1 MVEGLSL
8 GRFVRREKP
17 RLSIMDIS
25 ETIHLLGEQ
34 LGRVIG
40 EQESPVLFETEER
53 IRTLAKARRTGD
65 SAAAAQLA
73 AEVAALV
80 PDEARAIASA
90 FTLYFDLVNLA
101 EEDYRVHALRQRERE
116 QHPVPIAES
125 IGEAIARLKQ
135 ANVPAERLASLLHDL
150 HIELVLTAHPTEA
163 RRRTVL
169 SKLQRITDRLRTLQ
183 DYDPL
188 PRERAAIF
196 NQLHAEIT
204 ALWLTERARTDRP
217 TVTDEVRTGLYFIDE
232 VLWEVLPRIYADL
245 DEALAEH
252 YPGLPA
258 SPDWLK
264 LASWIGGDRD
274 GNPNVTTP
282 VTAETL
288 RLHRGLAVEHHRREL
303 NDLARRLSL
312 NVQRVPLPAEL
323 QAWLKARRPLPD
335 HVAYLETRYA
345 TEPYRLIVS
354 LLAADLET
362 ASKDD
367 MTARLLESQP
377 HSARVKPIDFT
388 LPLERVAQA
397 VPRALADDQLR
408 VVRRQFDI
416 FGLHTARLDLREDSS
431 RLALALGEILRALKL
446 DLNFEE
452 QDDHTRTATLVRVL
466 SQPGPQLAAH
476 PGVTEETAETL
487 ALFQLIARVQSVYG
501 RELLGPFIISMT
513 RGSADVLTVLL
524 LARWAGCDEG
534 LHIVPLFET
543 VDDLAAAPRVLTDL
557 FSLEVYRVHL
567 ARCAAEQ
574 MVMIGYSDS
583 NKDGGYLAANWAL
596 YEAQERIAQVCR
608 EHGIKLTLFHGRG
621 GTVARGGGPANRAIR
636 AQPPGTIEGRFRVTE
651 QGESIAARYANPDL
665 AHRHLEQIVHAVLL
679 ASVPQAE
686 EQPVDIHWREAM
698 AHMSAAARVAY
709 RGLVYETPGFMA
721 YWRAATPIDEIS
733 RLHIGSRPTSR
744 RGGQLQVDKIRAIPW
759 VFSWMQS
766 RFNIPGWY
774 GLGTA
779 LSGDGVSRR
788 LCRDMYEGWPFFQA
802 LLDNAEMSLL
812 KADLG
817 IAALYSDLAPDRA
830 LADNLFTRIRAEYDR
845 SVAAILAVTGHRALM
860 DADPVIQQS
869 VQLRNPYV
877 DPLNYIQI
885 EMLRRLRALPDHD
898 SPEAALLHEVI
909 VLTING
915 IAAGLRNTG

>member
-1 MVEGLSL
+1 
-8 GRFVRREKP
+8 
-17 RLSIMDIS
+17 MDIS
-25 ETIHLLGEQ
+25 ETVHLLGEQ
-34 LGRVIG
+34 LGRVIS
-40 EQESPVLFETEER
+40 EQESSALFETEER
-53 IRTLAKARRTGD
+53 IRALAKERRAGD
-65 SAAAAQLA
+65 GAAAMQLA
-73 AEVAALV
+73 AEVATLV
-80 PDEARAIASA
+80 PDAARAIASA

-116 QHPVPIAES
+116 RHPAPIGES
-125 IGEAIARLKQ
+125 IGEAIALLKQ
-135 ANVPAERLASLLHDL
+135 AGVSAERLASVLHNL
-150 HIELVLTAHPTEA
+150 HVELVLTAHPTEA

-169 SKLQRITDRLRTLQ
+169 SKLQRITEMLRTLQ
-183 DYDPL
+183 DYNPL
-188 PRERAAIF
+188 PRERKAVF
-196 NQLHAEIT
+196 NHLHAEIT

-217 TVTDEVRTGLYFIDE
+217 TVTDEVRTGLYFVDAI
-232 VLWEVLPRIYADL
+232 LWDVLPRIYADL

-252 YPGLPA
+252 YPGLVA

-274 GNPNVTTP
+274 GNPNVTPP

-303 NDLARRLSL
+303 NDLSRRLSV
-312 NVQRVPLPAEL
+312 NVRRVPLPAEL
-323 QAWLKARRPLPD
+323 RAWLNARRPLPD

-367 MTARLLESQP
+367 MTTRLLESRP

-388 LPLERVAQA
+388 LPLDHVAAAIPQ
-397 VPRALADDQLR
+397 PLAEDQLR

-416 FGLHTARLDLREDSS
+416 FGLHTARLDLREDSG
-431 RLALALGEILRALKL
+431 RLTMALGEILRALNL
-446 DLNFEE
+446 DLNFEDK
-452 QDDHTRTATLVRVL
+452 DDHARTSTLVRLL
-466 SQPGPQLAAH
+466 SQPSPKLAVH

-513 RGSADVLTVLL
+513 RGPADVLTVLL

-543 VDDLAAAPRVLTDL
+543 VDDLVAAPRVLTDL
-557 FSLEVYRVHL
+557 FSLDVYRVHL

-596 YEAQERIAQVCR
+596 YEAQENIAQACR
-608 EHGIKLTLFHGRG
+608 KHRIKLTLFHGRG

-636 AQPPGTIEGRFRVTE
+636 AQPPGTIDGRFRVTE

-679 ASVPQAE
+679 ASAPRDEDRALDSQ
-686 EQPVDIHWREAM
+686 WREAM
-698 AHMSAAARVAY
+698 SRMSVAARAAY
-709 RGLVYETPGFMA
+709 RELVYKTPGFMA

-733 RLHIGSRPTSR
+733 RLRIGSRPTSR

-774 GLGTA
+774 GLGAA
-779 LSGDGVSRR
+779 LSDDDLSRR
-788 LCRDMYEGWPFFQA
+788 LCQDMYQGWPFFQA

-817 IAALYSDLAPDRA
+817 IAALYSELTPDRA
-830 LADNLFTRIRAEYDR
+830 LAGDIFTRIHDEYKR
-845 SVAAILAVTGHRALM
+845 SVDAILAVTGHSALM

-869 VQLRNPYV
+869 VHLRNPYV

-885 EMLRRLRALPDHD
+885 EMLRRLRTLPDRD
-898 SPEAALLHEVI
+898 SPEAAVLHEVV

>member
-1 MVEGLSL
+1 
-8 GRFVRREKP
+8 
-17 RLSIMDIS
+17 MDIS
-25 ETIHLLGEQ
+25 ETIHLLGEH
-34 LGRVIG
+34 LGQVIS
-40 EQESPVLFETEER
+40 EQESPALLETEER
-53 IRTLAKARRTGD
+53 IRALAKARRAGEG
-65 SAAAAQLA
+65 AAAARLA
-73 AEVAALV
+73 AEVGVLV
-80 PDEARAIASA
+80 PDSARAIASA

-101 EEDYRVHALRQRERE
+101 EEDSRVRALRQRERE
-116 QHPVPIAES
+116 RPPAPIGES
-125 IGEAIARLKQ
+125 IGAAVALLKQ
-135 ANVPAERLASLLHDL
+135 SDVPAERLAPVLHNL
-150 HIELVLTAHPTEA
+150 HIELVFTAHPTEA

-169 SKLQRITDRLRTLQ
+169 SKLQRITEMLRTLQ
-183 DYDPL
+183 DHDPL
-188 PRERAAIF
+188 PREREAVI
-196 NQLHAEIT
+196 QHLHAEIT

-217 TVTDEVRTGLYFIDE
+217 TVTDEVRTGLYFID
-232 VLWEVLPRIYADL
+232 VILWDVLPRIYAEL
-245 DEALAEH
+245 EEALAEH
-252 YPGLPA
+252 YPGLA
-258 SPDWLK
+258 VAPDWLK

-288 RLHRGLAVEHHRREL
+288 RLHRGLAVERHRGEL
-303 NDLARRLSL
+303 SDLSRRLSV
-312 NVQRVPLPAEL
+312 NVHRVPLPAEL
-323 QAWLKARRPLPD
+323 QDWLNARRPLPE
-335 HVAYLETRYA
+335 HVTYLERRYA

-367 MTARLLESQP
+367 MTARLLESGP
-377 HSARVKPIDFT
+377 HRARVKPIDLT
-388 LPLERVAQA
+388 LPLDRVAEA
-397 VPRALADDQLR
+397 IPRALAEDHLR
-408 VVRRQFDI
+408 MVRRQFDI
-416 FGLHTARLDLREDSS
+416 FGLHAARLDLREDSG
-431 RLALALGEILRALKL
+431 RLATALGEILRALNF
-446 DLNFEE
+446 DLAFEDK
-452 QDDHTRTATLVRVL
+452 DDRARTSTLVRL
-466 SQPGPQLAAH
+466 LAQPSPKLAAH

-513 RGSADVLTVLL
+513 RGPADVLAVLL

-534 LHIVPLFET
+534 MHIAPLFET
-543 VDDLAAAPRVLTDL
+543 VDDLDAAPRVLTDL
-557 FSLEVYRVHL
+557 FSLDAYSVHL
-567 ARCAAEQ
+567 AGCAGEQ

-596 YEAQERIAQVCR
+596 YEAQEKVARVCR
-608 EHGIKLTLFHGRG
+608 EHGVRLTLCHGRG

-651 QGESIAARYANPDL
+651 QGESIGARYGNPEL

-679 ASVPQAE
+679 ASAPRNGSEGIDA
-686 EQPVDIHWREAM
+686 DWREALSR
-698 AHMSAAARVAY
+698 MSVAARAAY

-721 YWRAATPIDEIS
+721 YWRDATPIDEIS
-733 RLHIGSRPTSR
+733 RLHIGSRPPSR
-744 RGGQLQVDKIRAIPW
+744 RGGPLQVDKIRAIPW

-779 LSGDGVSRR
+779 MSTNVVSHE
-788 LCRDMYEGWPFFQA
+788 LCRDMYRGWPFFQA

-817 IAALYSDLAPDRA
+817 IAALYSELATDRA
-830 LADNLFTRIRAEYDR
+830 LAGDLFARIHDEYDR
-845 SVAAILAVTGHRALM
+845 SVEAILAVTDHSALM
-860 DADPVIQQS
+860 DADPVIQRS
-869 VQLRNPYV
+869 VHLRNPYV

-885 EMLRRLRALPDHD
+885 EMLRRLRALPDGD
-898 SPEAALLHEVI
+898 SAEAAMLHAVI